1 MPAGTPHV
9 RLQLT
14 IPAPQVGLCKSIRAS
29 ESMTAYSK
37 ARVSRRQLLT
47 AAAGVVGAA
56 GLAGMSRA
64 NSKASGTTFVLVH
77 GAWHGGWC
85 WRRVADRLS
94 SKGHYVVAPT
104 LSGVGERSHLAGDSI
119 DLTTHIDD
127 MSGEIE
133 WKDLED
139 IVLVGHSYG
148 GMVITGVAER
158 LRERIAAIV
167 YLDAFL
173 PDDGQ
178 SVADMSG
185 DFPWPKHMVPPISAK
200 NFHVNANDRA
210 WVDAKMTSHPVRCFT
225 QKLQVSGA
233 YQSIARKVYIR
244 APAFELPAFDRALG
258 RCRASDEWT
267 TVTMTCGHDVMVD
280 QPTKLTAI
288 LERLAV
294 GV

>member
-1 MPAGTPHV
+1 
-9 RLQLT
+9 
-14 IPAPQVGLCKSIRAS
+14 
-29 ESMTAYSK
+29 MTTLSRG
-37 ARVSRRQLLT
+37 RVSRRQLLT
-47 AAAGVVGAA
+47 AVAGVVGAA
-56 GLAGMSRA
+56 ELAETSRA
-64 NSKASGTTFVLVH
+64 NAASGTTFVLVH

-85 WRRVADRLS
+85 WRRVVDRLS
-94 SKGHYVVAPT
+94 AKGHYIVAPT

-127 MSGEIE
+127 VSGEIE

-173 PDDGQ
+173 PDNGQ

-185 DFPWPKHMVPPISAK
+185 DFPWPKHMVRPISATDLR
-200 NFHVNANDRA
+200 VNANDRA
-210 WVDAKMTSHPVRCFT
+210 WVDAKMTPHPVRCFT
-225 QKLQVSGA
+225 EKLQTSGA
-233 YQSIARKVYIR
+233 YQAIPRKVYIR
-244 APAFELPAFDRALG
+244 APAFELLAFDRALG
-258 RCRASDEWT
+258 RCRASHEWT

-280 QPTKLTAI
+280 QPAKLTAM
-288 LERLAV
+288 LERLA
-294 GV
+294 